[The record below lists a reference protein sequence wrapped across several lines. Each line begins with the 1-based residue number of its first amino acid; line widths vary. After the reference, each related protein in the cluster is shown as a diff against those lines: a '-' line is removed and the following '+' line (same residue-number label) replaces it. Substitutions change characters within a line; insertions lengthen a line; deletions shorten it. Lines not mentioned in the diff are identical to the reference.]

1 MGLPDL
7 YPAQVGSPYTTLA
20 APYTTGEAT
29 MTVVDATK
37 LPDAPNIVCLAGSV
51 AGEFRYSEKDG
62 NTLLGVVKLPGTLN
76 TIWPV
81 GTYAFRGIAAY
92 DLNAIHENMVR
103 TATYVVAASD
113 APDHVK
119 RQADYVCDGV
129 DDHVEIQAAID
140 ALPTYGGTVYVTGGT
155 YQCRKTI
162 TFPSYTRLKL
172 EKGASIYVPDDH
184 ALTVFTPYEGPFS
197 ALITNADHAAGNTG
211 IVIEGGYIDFM
222 AGEGATHTK
231 SRVQGWAGIWLHNCT
246 NSRVSDAIVENVVY
260 DVDWTYA
267 RAYGILL
274 TECTYC
280 VVVDC
285 EGNEV
290 GYEGIGIRVKC
301 EHIRVIR
308 CKGFRCRQHAMQV
321 CGWAPTPA
329 PAELYDPRHITFED
343 CCGNKDILAH
353 GGVGR
358 GMRDI
363 AFIRCH
369 STESS
374 VRAIGDIKNI
384 LFRDCYAEDTKYGV
398 YIGTTGIDGEVVDG
412 VTIDGFYYRHGAGE
426 FTGRDMPIHIIAY
439 TPGSLIRNIKII
451 NGYFEGGTIAGFL
464 DGGRPGVVFENIEI
478 RGNVQVKPLDVS
490 GFVSAAVHFNLKNGT
505 TEVRNLSIRS
515 NHLENLDTLIHFH
528 ADGPR
533 GNNASVH
540 GTICEDNDMTTVS
553 TLITKDAPEFEHT
566 FERFSRNLG
575 YVTENKGATTLPAGG
590 GTIAHGCAATPTVA
604 TVSGSVAGE
613 IVTVTSID
621 ATNITVAIKKPDGGA
636 GTAQT
641 VYWRAEV

>member
-1 MGLPDL
+1 MPDIKTKSFDE
-7 YPAQVGSPYTTLA
+7 ARTKIAAGDAGKILA
-20 APYTTGEAT
+20 SNG
-29 MTVVDATK
+29 
-37 LPDAPNIVCLAGSV
+37 AGSLP
-51 AGEFRYSEKDG
+51 RYPWDR
-62 NTLLGVVKLPGTLN
+62 V
-76 TIWPV
+76 
-81 GTYAFRGIAAY
+81 
-92 DLNAIHENMVR
+92 VR

-113 APDHVK
+113 APAHVK
-119 RQADYVCDGV
+119 RQADYVCDGT

-155 YQCRKTI
+155 YQCRETI
-162 TFPSYTRLKL
+162 TLPSYTRLKL

-184 ALTVFTPYEGPFS
+184 ALTVSTPYGGPFS

-222 AGEGATHTK
+222 AGNGATHTK
-231 SRVQGWAGIWLHNCT
+231 SLVQGWAGIWLHNCT

-308 CKGFRCRQHAMQV
+308 CKAFRCRGHAMQV
-321 CGWAPTPA
+321 CGWGPTPT
-329 PAELYDPRHITFED
+329 PAELYDPRHVTFED

-369 STESS
+369 STEKH
-374 VRAIGDIKNI
+374 VRAIGDLKNI
-384 LFRDCYAEDTKYGV
+384 LFRDCYSENTKEGV
-398 YIGTTGIDGEVVDG
+398 YIGTTGERGATIDG

-426 FTGRDMPIHIIAY
+426 FTGRDIPIYFVAY
-439 TPGSLIRNIKII
+439 SPRSSIKNIKII

-464 DGGRPGVVFENIEI
+464 DRGQTDVVFENIEI
-478 RGNVQVKPLDVS
+478 RGNIQVKPLDVS
-490 GFVSAAVHFNLKNGT
+490 GFVSSVIHTNLQKDT
-505 TEVRNLSIRS
+505 TEIRNLSIQS
-515 NHLENLDTLIHFH
+515 NHLENLDAVIHIDTFES
-528 ADGPR
+528 GSY
-533 GNNASVH
+533 ASVH
-540 GTICEDNDMTTVS
+540 GTICEDNDMTAVS
-553 TLITKDAPEFEHT
+553 TLITKDAGFDHT
-566 FERFSRNLG
+566 FERVSRNLG
-575 YVTENKGATTLPAGG
+575 YVTENKGAAASIADG
-590 GTIAHGCAATPTVA
+590 GTIAHGCAAAPTTV

-621 ATNITVAIKKPDGGA
+621 ATNITVAIKKSDGSA